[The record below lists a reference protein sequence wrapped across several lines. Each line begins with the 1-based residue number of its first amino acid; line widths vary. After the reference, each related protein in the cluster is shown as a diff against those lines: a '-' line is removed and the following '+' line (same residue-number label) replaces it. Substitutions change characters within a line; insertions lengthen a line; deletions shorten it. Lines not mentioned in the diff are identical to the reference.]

1 MTDVNAKVRDKS
13 TRSHRL
19 KVENDT
25 KNRPCE
31 LDISKE
37 LFLSFMPVLSNGF
50 SFLAGTR
57 KSPTIVYCDIS
68 DSTTSHIEELSETYG
83 KVCDEVPEE
92 DDFDSLLRMCQEGLG
107 R

>member
-1 MTDVNAKVRDKS
+1 MTDVNANVRDKS

-50 SFLAGTR
+50 SFLAARQNHQRLFIVIFQIQPQATL
-57 KSPTIVYCDIS
+57 KS
-68 DSTTSHIEELSETYG
+68 
-83 KVCDEVPEE
+83 
-92 DDFDSLLRMCQEGLG
+92 
-107 R
+107 